1 MIAGDQEAFRE
12 LMEKYQ
18 TYIFQVV
25 YSVLRHQKDAE
36 DVTQEVF
43 IRIYHALPQ
52 YKNQGFKTWM
62 SRVAVNKAIDLKRKK
77 QREKEDLTEIEKVE
91 HISHGNVT
99 EMESIQR
106 ERVHLVKTRLNE
118 MPENY
123 RDVMFAYYIQDK
135 TYREIAKDQGI
146 EVKSVESKL
155 YRAKK
160 WIRKNWKEEEFK

>member
-1 MIAGDQEAFRE
+1 MVAGDQEVFRK

-18 TYIFQVV
+18 TYIFQIV

-62 SRVAVNKAIDLKRKK
+62 SRIAVNKAIDMKRKT
-77 QREKEDLTEIEKVE
+77 QRNKEDLMEIEKVE
-91 HISHGNVT
+91 HLTHGNVT

-106 ERVHLVKTRLNE
+106 ERVLLVKTRLNE

-123 RDVMFAYYIQDK
+123 RNVVFAYYIQEK
-135 TYREIAKDQGI
+135 SYREIANEQGI
-146 EVKSVESKL
+146 EIKSVESKL